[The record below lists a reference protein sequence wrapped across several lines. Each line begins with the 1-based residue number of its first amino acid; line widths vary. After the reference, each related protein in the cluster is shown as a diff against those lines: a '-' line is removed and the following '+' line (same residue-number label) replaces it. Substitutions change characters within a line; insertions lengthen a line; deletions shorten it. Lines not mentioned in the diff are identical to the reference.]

1 MEHSTGFRILVP
13 ATTDTL
19 GVLEVAPV
27 LVLVH
32 VVEAAL
38 VLGVVDVDLTGF

>member
-1 MEHSTGFRILVP
+1 MVL
-13 ATTDTL
+13 ACTDTS
-19 GVLEVAPV
+19 GVFEVAPV

-38 VLGVVDVDLTGF
+38 VLGVVDVDLTGFQGHTSVHC